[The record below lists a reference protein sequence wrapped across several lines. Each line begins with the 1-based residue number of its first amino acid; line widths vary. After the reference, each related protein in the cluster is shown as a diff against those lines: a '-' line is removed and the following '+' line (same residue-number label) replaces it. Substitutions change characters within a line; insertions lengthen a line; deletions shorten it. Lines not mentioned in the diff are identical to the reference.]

1 MWRSARPMP
10 VKNEKPTTMEATDSS
25 NMREN
30 KCETIPVVIRRRR
43 KKGEKKKIATD
54 DAGKR
59 RKKKIATDDAYVFLC
74 DFIMLR
80 ALSHQ

>member
-54 DAGKR
+54 DA
-59 RKKKIATDDAYVFLC
+59 YVFLC